1 MKKKSSKKISIDW
14 AIWIDAATAV
24 FLTAAAF
31 CQDNPE
37 VEPWMLINAGWA
49 VRSFYQG
56 FILRT
61 RGAIIKVQQELLI
74 SQEVHRLET
83 DKEETIKSENV

>member
-1 MKKKSSKKISIDW
+1 M
-14 AIWIDAATAV
+14 IWIDVATAV

-37 VEPWMLINAGWA
+37 VGLWMLINAGWA

-56 FILRT
+56 HVLRT
-61 RGAIIKVQQELLI
+61 HSTIIKIQQELLI
-74 SQEVHRLET
+74 SQAVHRLET
-83 DKEETIKSENV
+83 DKEETIKPEK